1 MSINIPN
8 FYENSFAEGAS
19 SMGYIAGGENK
30 YGPLYSAGSIES
42 TDAFNQI
49 APRPRHKQQFDKVF
63 RTEVRDPLFMLARQW
78 QMGEFEFEDTG
89 SAIFAKIA
97 MDLTRL
103 SRIKTNGVAETY
115 EDSIPLETR
124 IERQVM
130 KFSLKE
136 KVRLG
141 EQWMKMLNEGGIVH
155 NTSGDPGVFTY
166 NNYLAFYLDM
176 SDPMNHYSFSL
187 TPELLVSD
195 TDTSVIFSKAKKL
208 TQTKEVQYR
217 QLISGRKVDG
227 LKVYEALKADITAF
241 DEADSPNDLPFVQSV
256 GLKFLTWVE
265 SLYSEPSDP
274 VTDNCWNKESFTYN
288 AEVSSPTV
296 DNNGSP
302 TDNRILK
309 VKDYSSDQL
318 DWHDFDEKPPASGG
332 DDMADIDPTESV
344 EPSETITMIPTPGN
358 FPGMPATRWWEF
370 EEGNVNIAG
379 SNLSATDTVKAVLA
393 EFALVFQD
401 DWFVLPKFVPVG
413 STAKVKGIVVKD
425 VFGQHTLVQ
434 HTSESP
440 GISSD
445 WSSWDMYSQSEATT
459 SEGVDTTDDSLFFAP
474 TTHDMMIG
482 DTLEEVVFIR
492 DEMANMV
499 FAIEKKI
506 WSDLG
511 EGLDATEAASALK
524 EFLLNKMPATMASTT
539 DAELR
544 YELGNTIPMNWIP
557 FIPVHLGSGTNRAI
571 QLQRAS
577 MPLILSDYDQIPL
590 RPRTDFLRA
599 GINNDDTLTAS
610 PKYFIQEEII
620 PRAGIKLQ
628 KRLQRTRWFDGKTYL
643 WLSHSKSIGNG
654 QGNSNLQFDR
664 VLDSQKV
671 EDV

>member
-1 MSINIPN
+1 MPVNIPD
-8 FYENSFAEGAS
+8 FYANSFSAGAS
-19 SMGYIAGGENK
+19 SMNYVAGGEFK
-30 YGPLYSAGSIES
+30 YTPLYSAGSIVS

-49 APRPRHKQQFDKVF
+49 APRPRDNQQFDKVF
-63 RTEVRDPLFMLARQW
+63 RTEIHDPLFMLARQW

-103 SRIKTNGVAETY
+103 SKIKTNGVAEDY
-115 EDSIPLETR
+115 VDSIPLETR

-130 KFSLKE
+130 KYSLKE

-141 EQWMKMLNEGGIVH
+141 EQWMKMLNVAGIAH
-155 NTSGDPGVFTY
+155 NATGDPNVFIY
-166 NNYLAFYLDM
+166 ANYQAYFLDM
-176 SDPMNHYSFSL
+176 SDPLNHFSFSL
-187 TPELLVSD
+187 IPEILISD
-195 TDTSVIFSKAKKL
+195 TDTSVIFSKAKNL
-208 TQTKEVQYR
+208 TQTKQVQYL

-227 LKVYEALKADITAF
+227 IKIYEALKADLTTF
-241 DEADSPNDLPFVQSV
+241 DAIDSPNVLTFIQDV
-256 GLKFLTWVE
+256 GQAFIEWVDGI
-265 SLYSEPSDP
+265 YSEPLDS
-274 VTDNCWNKESFTYN
+274 VTDNCWNKESFSYN
-288 AEVSSPTV
+288 AEVSSPQV
-296 DNNGSP
+296 DSAGLPSE
-302 TDNRILK
+302 NRILQLR
-309 VKDYSSDQL
+309 DYSADKL
-318 DWHDFDEKPPASGG
+318 DWFNFDEKPVATGG
-332 DDMADIDPTESV
+332 DDMADIDPTKSV

-401 DWFVLPKFVPVG
+401 DWFVLPKLVPVG
-413 STAKVKGIVVKD
+413 ATAKVSGIVVKD

-440 GISSD
+440 GITSD
-445 WSSWDMYSQSEATT
+445 WSSWDMYSQSEATV
-459 SEGVDTTDDSLFFAP
+459 SEGIDATDDSLFFAP
-474 TTHDMMIG
+474 ATHDVMIG
-482 DTLEEVVFIR
+482 DSLEEVVFIR

-524 EFLLNKMPATMASTT
+524 EFLLKRMPVSMASTT

-557 FIPVHLGSGTNRAI
+557 FIPVHLGSGSNRAI

-590 RPRTDFLRA
+590 RPRTDFLRT
-599 GINNDDTLTAS
+599 GLNDDDTLSAS

-620 PRAGIKLQ
+620 PRAGIKLE
-628 KRLQRTRWFDGKTYL
+628 KKLQRTRWFNGKTYL
-643 WLSHSKSIGNG
+643 WLSHSKSIGHG

-664 VLDSQKV
+664 VLDSQRV
-671 EDV
+671 